1 MTVNQVLKQHKNHTE
16 DSEINSRRKHEI
28 YMKTNSDKKRRIST
42 TSYQIVTNRSGLPRK
57 KISYDDLIAKSMAKS
72 LKCKAREI

>member
-42 TSYQIVTNRSGLPRK
+42 NILLNSH
-57 KISYDDLIAKSMAKS
+57 
-72 LKCKAREI
+72 